1 MIRKLLMIACL
12 LCSVDMFAQSRY
24 EMIYDAAKFPDQPEK
39 YNGRESYKMPG
50 DPMPP
55 FKVIT
60 LPWVEFFF
68 EKDANGKQVEKQREV
83 VPMRTITNADIPA
96 DKNLIIMMFN
106 PGCDHC
112 QAQTDS
118 FTKHIDLFKNTQLLL
133 VAGPMIGENMGHF
146 AKAHRLNEYPQ
157 IWMGLDYDNLISKA
171 FLYYSLP
178 QLCIYGKDKKLVRML
193 SGGTPIDSL
202 GQYIR

>member
-12 LCSVDMFAQSRY
+12 LCGVDMFAQSRY
-24 EMIYDAAKFPDQPEK
+24 EMKYDATKLPPIPEP
-39 YNGRESYKMPG
+39 YMGRESYKMPG

-60 LPWVEFFF
+60 QPWVEYFF
-68 EKDANGKQVEKQREV
+68 EKDAQGKQVEKQRV
-83 VPMRTITNADIPA
+83 VTPSRVITNADIPS
-96 DKNLIIMMFN
+96 DKNLIIMLFN

-118 FTKHIDLFKNTQLLL
+118 FTKHIDLFKHTQLMMVVAPL
-133 VAGPMIGENMGHF
+133 VGEHLGHF
-146 AKAHRLNEYPQ
+146 AKEHRLNEYPQ
-157 IWMGLDYDNLISKA
+157 IWMGMDYDNLVGKT

-202 GQYIR
+202 KQYIQ